1 MQGTTLWEGSTC
13 PLCKTKGINSK
24 LKFFRLNLRVAALLC
39 KHKKCPFPVSTE
51 YPDTFVRVGRDG
63 KIIPG
68 SESERGW
75 PQEEEDDSDDSPH
88 ISDTSEESV
97 TFPDI
102 FPDVKTL
109 QNVSSENTN
118 DKGALEVDAFDISN
132 IDFETDDSM
141 ELRNEII
148 SLEKEITKCV
158 ENKKAV
164 PPHVNYKGS
173 PVLNNYSEKCEN
185 SGTVAA
191 KAFTSLDDNICTD
204 THRESGSES
213 ERGWPQEEEDDS
225 DDSPHIS
232 DTSEESVTFPDIFP
246 DVKTLQNV
254 SSENT
259 NDKGAL
265 EVDAFDISNIDF
277 ETDDS
282 MELRNEIISLE
293 KEITKCVENKKAVPP
308 HVNYKGSP
316 VLNNY
321 SEKCENSGTVAAKAF
336 TSLDDNICT
345 DTHRESG
352 TNSIS
357 CVKMN
362 ENVIEESNNRN
373 SGNIILR
380 EHDSP
385 TSIPRSLELTEVSEE
400 LASCMQHSEVN
411 TLISN
416 MRISSHKHADVQSK
430 SKRNCRGAG
439 HNDDS
444 DHGDGFEEVKSTTN
458 SNDNNVKNLEHEQTI
473 LLIPQD
479 TKNTVGSGLSRG
491 CELNAELVI
500 SESVSTLKNIDC
512 DKEMCNDKE
521 VVIIFDDDKSS
532 ECNDNDAGKQLDAVS
547 MADTTNPEPEPLV
560 LLNHQST
567 TNTVGNHSPGKL
579 ELFAELIPGV
589 STFNKKD
596 NHCMKEMCEDKDV
609 VIILDDDKNSV
620 STKNSVVN
628 DLPRKCELQAE
639 LLSAELV
646 PIQKDDDG
654 HEVYKI
660 VTVDSD
666 TSSTGFLGDSRNYEV
681 IDVQLS
687 SCENLESTRNTD
699 GRKTTNMHHSA
710 QNTIEQLDK
719 KSSITCANSGSVT
732 PSVKI
737 KIVEED
743 GLFVCKTTDAHYSVS
758 EVEETKQVQ
767 NTSARNNAHS
777 KNCVCFLCK
786 ESDQKGITSHLDRA
800 LADIFPEECPTDK
813 HLKER
818 ELRTE
823 REVMKDFLRYMTGN
837 SSMKDTKQSL
847 KKRKR
852 IFHL

>member
-75 PQEEEDDSDDSPH
+75 PQEEEDDSDDSPY

-102 FPDVKTL
+102 FPEVKTL

-118 DKGALEVDAFDISN
+118 DKGVLEVDAFDISN
-132 IDFETDDSM
+132 IDFETEDSM
-141 ELRNEII
+141 DIFKLRNEIT

-158 ENKKAV
+158 ENMKAV

-191 KAFTSLDDNICTD
+191 KAFS
-204 THRESGSES
+204 
-213 ERGWPQEEEDDS
+213 
-225 DDSPHIS
+225 
-232 DTSEESVTFPDIFP
+232 
-246 DVKTLQNV
+246 
-254 SSENT
+254 
-259 NDKGAL
+259 
-265 EVDAFDISNIDF
+265 
-277 ETDDS
+277 
-282 MELRNEIISLE
+282 
-293 KEITKCVENKKAVPP
+293 
-308 HVNYKGSP
+308 
-316 VLNNY
+316 
-321 SEKCENSGTVAAKAF
+321 
-336 TSLDDNICT
+336 SLDDNICT

-352 TNSIS
+352 TNCIS

-362 ENVIEESNNRN
+362 ENVIEQSNSRN

-400 LASCMQHSEVN
+400 LASFMQHSEVS
-411 TLISN
+411 TPISN
-416 MRISSHKHADVQSK
+416 MCISSHKHADVQSK
-430 SKRNCRGAG
+430 SKRNCGGAG

-444 DHGDGFEEVKSTTN
+444 DHGDGFEEVKSTSN
-458 SNDNNVKNLEHEQTI
+458 SNDNNVKNPEQEQTI

-479 TKNTVGSGLSRG
+479 TKNTVGNDLSRV
-491 CELNAELVI
+491 CELHAELVI
-500 SESVSTLKNIDC
+500 SESVSTKKNIDC
-512 DKEMCNDKE
+512 DKEMRNDKE

-532 ECNDNDAGKQLDAVS
+532 ECNDNNAGKQLDVVS

-560 LLNHQST
+560 VLNHQSM

-579 ELFAELIPGV
+579 ELFAELMPGV

-620 STKNSVVN
+620 STKNTVVN
-628 DLPRKCELQAE
+628 DLPRKSELQAE

-687 SCENLESTRNTD
+687 SCENLESTQNTD
-699 GRKTTNMHHSA
+699 GRKPTNVHHSA

-719 KSSITCANSGSVT
+719 KSSITCSNSGSVT

-743 GLFVCKTTDAHYSVS
+743 GLFVCKTDAHSSVS

-837 SSMKDTKQSL
+837 SSMKDTKKSP